1 MKNSAFYYLNILF
14 VSKCGLN
21 QTKAQFGK
29 FLKKTPF
36 WLVNQEFEESLSF
49 LQEAFKAE
57 FGKYFKTTILVS
69 ELGIR
74 VPNGQKS
81 HHLTKE

>member
-1 MKNSAFYYLNILF
+1 
-14 VSKCGLN
+14 
-21 QTKAQFGK
+21 
-29 FLKKTPF
+29 
-36 WLVNQEFEESLSF
+36 VNQEFEESLSF